1 MGVPLDHRHGL
12 MAADALDGW
21 KIHPRLHQMR
31 DSGVT
36 ERVAD
41 DLCGSRPAAV
51 TARTNALR
59 TSTVCPCNAPTDGN
73 SQGVPFGKVS
83 M

>member
-1 MGVPLDHRHGL
+1 
-12 MAADALDGW
+12 MA
-21 KIHPRLHQMR
+21 
-31 DSGVT
+31 

-41 DLCGSRPAAV
+41 DLFGSRPAAV

-59 TSTVCPCNAPTDGN
+59 TSTVCPCKTPTDGN

-83 M
+83 MYSVRNVARSAEIGCVRAPAFAAGT